1 MQVYISGWIYLST
14 ITFIVRNVDV
24 LIFSQSC
31 IFQYEFLSNKHA
43 NRNFVSIL
51 NYVITFYDQA
61 IPRKNPPV
69 KPPARYT
76 FSAANS

>member
-1 MQVYISGWIYLST
+1 MCLKLVGLSPLIKKIS
-14 ITFIVRNVDV
+14 TFLQRVFISMPTVFR
-24 LIFSQSC
+24 F
-31 IFQYEFLSNKHA
+31 FEHA
-43 NRNFVSIL
+43 NLNFVSIL